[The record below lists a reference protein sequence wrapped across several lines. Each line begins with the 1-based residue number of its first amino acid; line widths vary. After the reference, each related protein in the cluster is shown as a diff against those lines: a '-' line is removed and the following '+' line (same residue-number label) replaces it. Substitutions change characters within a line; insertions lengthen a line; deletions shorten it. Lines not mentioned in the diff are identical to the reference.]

1 MIRLGVVGHRG
12 YEGLPG
18 VLATL
23 GKLAPTLGLTLSF
36 EDSLRDMAGDG
47 APAIVPGEVDAML
60 TLGGDG
66 TLLRAARIVE
76 HHPAPILG
84 INLGRLGFLTCCPAD
99 KMEDALRR
107 FAAGDHVVEPRMTLE
122 ARVHDILG
130 VERARWRALNDV
142 VLHKGGFARVVT
154 MRVQANGETVARYA
168 ADGVVLATPTGSTA
182 YNLSAGGPVVF
193 PTLETIIVTA
203 VSAHTLAIR
212 PLVLP
217 PTSEVIVQA
226 EDGPDELLVTVD
238 GQGGATF
245 AVGEALV
252 VRRSPYP
259 VQIVRFAEGSFF
271 ATMREKL
278 HWGGLKD
285 RDEHTRC

>member
-1 MIRLGVVGHRG
+1 
-12 YEGLPG
+12 
-18 VLATL
+18 
-23 GKLAPTLGLTLSF
+23 
-36 EDSLRDMAGDG
+36 
-47 APAIVPGEVDAML
+47 
-60 TLGGDG
+60 
-66 TLLRAARIVE
+66 
-76 HHPAPILG
+76 
-84 INLGRLGFLTCCPAD
+84 
-99 KMEDALRR
+99 
-107 FAAGDHVVEPRMTLE
+107 MTLD
-122 ARVHDILG
+122 ARVRDILG

-154 MRVQANGETVARYA
+154 MRVQADGETVARYG
-168 ADGVVLATPTGSTA
+168 ADGVVLASPTGSTA

-193 PTLETIIVTA
+193 PTLETIIVTP
-203 VSAHTLAIR
+203 VSAHTLAVR

-238 GQGGATF
+238 GQVGATF

-252 VRRSPYP
+252 VQRSPYP
-259 VQIVRFAEGSFF
+259 VQIVRFPEGSFF

-278 HWGGLKD
+278 HWGGLME

>member
-1 MIRLGVVGHRG
+1 VIRIGVVGHRG

-23 GKLAPTLGLTLSF
+23 RSLAPTLGVSLSF
-36 EDSLRDMAGDG
+36 EDTLRDLAGAG
-47 APAIVPGEVDAML
+47 APGMVPEEVDAML

-66 TLLRAARIVE
+66 TLLRAARLVAE
-76 HHPAPILG
+76 RTAPILG
-84 INLGRLGFLTCCPAD
+84 VNLGRLGFLTCCPAD
-99 KMEDALRR
+99 KVEEALRR
-107 FAAGDHVVEPRMTLE
+107 FVAGEHVVEARMTLD
-122 ARVHDILG
+122 ALVRDILG

-154 MRVQANGETVARYA
+154 IHVQADGESVARYG

-193 PTLETIIVTA
+193 PTLETILVTA

-238 GQGGATF
+238 GQVGATF

-259 VQIVRFAEGSFF
+259 VSVVRFQEGSFF

-278 HWGGLKD
+278 HWGGLME